1 MNVYNYIDD
10 YGIYSFKEKKFNE
23 VDAIIF
29 SFLSYANFDEIMKE
43 DKKCTIQE
51 IGRMHLGFFP
61 VPLRPRPATGCGVN
75 SAESD
80 LL

>member
-29 SFLSYANFDEIMKE
+29 SFLSYAAPE
-43 DKKCTIQE
+43 T
-51 IGRMHLGFFP
+51 L
-61 VPLRPRPATGCGVN
+61 PAMLPT
-75 SAESD
+75 S
-80 LL
+80 LP